1 MTFTKE
7 FGHTTAGIAV
17 RVEFTATITTITPP
31 PHYEFSITT
40 TNASELINPSYTN
53 VTVPYLVKP
62 AKSRQPLKK
71 RIARIF
77 NRKETRSPTYV
88 DVFSSRHAYMKG
100 FEELEKMP
108 HYAARKERLVA
119 YEARCEEKVAEV
131 ILSRL

>member
-17 RVEFTATITTITPP
+17 RVEFTATITIIPTPP
-31 PHYEFSITT
+31 RYEFSITT
-40 TNASELINPSYTN
+40 TNASELINPSYSN

-62 AKSRQPLKK
+62 ARSRQPLRK
-71 RIARIF
+71 RIAKIF
-77 NRKETRSPTYV
+77 NRKQNLSPTYV
-88 DVFSSRHAYMKG
+88 DIFSSRHAYMKG

-108 HYAARKERLVA
+108 HYAARKERLIA
-119 YEARCEEKVAEV
+119 YEARCEEKVAEL